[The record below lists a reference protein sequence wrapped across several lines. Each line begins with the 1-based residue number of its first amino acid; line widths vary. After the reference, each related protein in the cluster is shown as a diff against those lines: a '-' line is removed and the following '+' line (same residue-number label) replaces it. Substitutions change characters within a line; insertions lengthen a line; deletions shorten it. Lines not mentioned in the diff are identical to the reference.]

1 VVIGVET
8 GGGFAR
14 TETELALHNPNAQT
28 LGGTLECSLRAGQ
41 EATGVALGFGGSWR
55 GAVPK
60 VLGRQGFE
68 DEDFGDVRRRKQGRP
83 GAGRAAARQQRVG
96 AGVSGTGAGR
106 PETSAADA

>member
-14 TETELALHNPNAQT
+14 TETELALHNLNAQI
-28 LGGTLECSLRAGQ
+28 LGGILKFSPRVAQ

-55 GAVPK
+55 GAVPVPK

-68 DEDFGDVRRRKQGRP
+68 DEDFGDVHRRKQGRP
-83 GAGRAAARQQRVG
+83 GAGRAV
-96 AGVSGTGAGR
+96 AG
-106 PETSAADA
+106 